1 MISGYAPA
9 DPNRAARL
17 PASAAATWLR
27 MDYGW
32 LINTLPNL
40 NKMQSTRHN
49 MYVYI
54 YIYYRIFMLIA
65 CANSFRQMFHVWLH
79 LLVSFLSLNASGW
92 LVHSLHFIRS
102 NQHWAWVRSP
112 GLRLPRT
119 KGGLRNAGPRSHGS
133 LAFALMFALNHET
146 SRLIQ

>member
-54 YIYYRIFMLIA
+54 YIIVSSCL
-65 CANSFRQMFHVWLH
+65 
-79 LLVSFLSLNASGW
+79 LLVRTLFGRCFMSDSICWSASY
-92 LVHSLHFIRS
+92 
-102 NQHWAWVRSP
+102 P
-112 GLRLPRT
+112 
-119 KGGLRNAGPRSHGS
+119 
-133 LAFALMFALNHET
+133 
-146 SRLIQ
+146 

>member
-1 MISGYAPA
+1 MVYILNTEIPKMISSYAPA

-49 MYVYI
+49 MYMYIHI
-54 YIYYRIFMLIA
+54 YIYVYYIYMCYRIFMLIA
-65 CANSFRQMFHVWLH
+65 CASSFWQMFHV
-79 LLVSFLSLNASGW
+79 
-92 LVHSLHFIRS
+92 
-102 NQHWAWVRSP
+102 
-112 GLRLPRT
+112 
-119 KGGLRNAGPRSHGS
+119 
-133 LAFALMFALNHET
+133 
-146 SRLIQ
+146 

>member
-27 MDYGW
+27 TDYGW

-49 MYVYI
+49 MYI
-54 YIYYRIFMLIA
+54 YILSYLHAYCLCEIFLA
-65 CANSFRQMFHVWLH
+65 D
-79 LLVSFLSLNASGW
+79 VSCLTPFVGQLPILECLW
-92 LVHSLHFIRS
+92 F
-102 NQHWAWVRSP
+102 NQH
-112 GLRLPRT
+112 
-119 KGGLRNAGPRSHGS
+119 
-133 LAFALMFALNHET
+133 
-146 SRLIQ
+146 